1 MWGGSV
7 TGGSVTGGSVTEGFV
22 TGGSVTGGSVIGGV
36 VTGGDVVSG
45 VSDVCGGSEIPEL
58 DVVSSVVLSV
68 IFGTEVV
75 VFDVSVVG
83 TEVSGEVIVVLMEG
97 LSPETGGSM
106 TLSLHAAKK
115 QIRSI
120 QIIADQKRFFISF
133 TSEVSIHPS

>member
-7 TGGSVTGGSVTEGFV
+7 TGGSVTRGFV
-22 TGGSVTGGSVIGGV
+22 TGGSVTGVSVIGGI
-36 VTGGDVVSG
+36 VTGGDMVSG
-45 VSDVCGGSEIPEL
+45 VSDVCGGSEVAGLE
-58 DVVSSVVLSV
+58 VVSFVVLSV
-68 IFGTEVV
+68 ISGTEVV

-120 QIIADQKRFFISF
+120 QIIADQKRFFNFF
-133 TSEVSIHPS
+133 TSKVSICIL

>member
-1 MWGGSV
+1 M
-7 TGGSVTGGSVTEGFV
+7 
-22 TGGSVTGGSVIGGV
+22 TGGSVIGGV
-36 VTGGDVVSG
+36 VTGDDVVSG
-45 VSDVCGGSEIPEL
+45 VLDVCGGSEVAGLE
-58 DVVSSVVLSV
+58 VVSFVVLSV
-68 IFGTEVV
+68 ISGTEVV

-106 TLSLHAAKK
+106 TLSLHVDKK

-133 TSEVSIHPS
+133 TSEVSIYLL